1 MDIDGSNASQITD
14 QNVNPERPRWSPDGR
29 QIAFSSQASRTATNK
44 DIFVMNAVAGVPRR
58 LTSDISQ
65 DTWAS
70 WSADGRWV
78 YYLKFGEASAEIWK
92 VPAAGG
98 PSEQVTRD
106 GGLKARESSDGR
118 FLYYSTGT
126 PAIWRKPVEG
136 GDSTLLLR
144 FPSETAW
151 GGEWVL
157 SDTGIYWLNIHA
169 SPRPAIDFFSFATA
183 RVTRAVT
190 PPGNYAYGGGFSVS
204 RDGRWLVF
212 AQRDYEGS
220 DLMMIDGV
228 R

>member
-1 MDIDGSNASQITD
+1 MAGL
-14 QNVNPERPRWSPDGR
+14 
-29 QIAFSSQASRTATNK
+29 SR
-44 DIFVMNAVAGVPRR
+44 
-58 LTSDISQ
+58 
-65 DTWAS
+65 
-70 WSADGRWV
+70 
-78 YYLKFGEASAEIWK
+78 
-92 VPAAGG
+92 
-98 PSEQVTRD
+98 
-106 GGLKARESSDGR
+106 DGR